1 VDLNRI
7 KDVSFHG
14 KIKIKELNGTVNYH
28 NKVKVIASITR
39 AVLID
44 VIINGDVYINN
55 VGRFIANY
63 EIENGVI
70 IENAGSIYMEGESS
84 FGNGVETSPIMEG
97 NGRSVK
103 IFNRLNSHIAYIVAM
118 YRHNFVM
125 RKKINKIIDD
135 YASSKLREFGT
146 IKKHA
151 KIINARLIKNALIDP
166 YTTIEN
172 TDEIN
177 NTTIISAKES
187 PSYIGTSVILKDCIV
202 LKGAHIVD
210 GTVIKKAFIGE
221 GVKLGRQFSCEDS
234 LLFANC
240 EGEHGE
246 MFSIFAGPYTVT
258 HHKATLL
265 IASHFSFFNAGSGTN
280 QSNHMYKL
288 GPYHHGFMERGCKT
302 GSNSYILWPS
312 RIGAFSTVIGAHYDN
327 IDSSNFPFSYI
338 TEHGY
343 HQTRLIPALNLFGVG
358 LARDENKWIER
369 DRRTGDKKDLII
381 FEVFSPY
388 TVSKMINA
396 EKILKDIRK
405 NKDENNKKGD
415 FIVYKNMIIKGASL
429 NKYSQRYSIAI
440 DLYLRNKLLSYIKD
454 CKNINDIIESLKSEK
469 VYSDWVD
476 VGGLICAKERLD
488 NIIKDIEND
497 KIKDIENILKGNS
510 AAIIS
515 DAGTPCI
522 SDPGVSIINKAIE
535 NNINII
541 PIGGISAFTTLLSVS
556 GLSGNIL
563 FVGFLSNKSGRRRN
577 QLKELYN
584 NEKNII
590 IIYESVHRIKN
601 CIEDIVNIFGENTDI
616 IIGRELTKQFEQ
628 IIRDK
633 AKKIIDFF
641 SDNSIISKGEFCMI
655 IDNRKPKECKSNAEN
670 NLCKESNYD
679 N

>member
-1 VDLNRI
+1 MTYKFSKEDKEFRKLKKKEIEFLKSQGCISQSWDKILIKNVDLNRI

-14 KIKIKELNGTVNYH
+14 KIKIKELNGNVSYH
-28 NKVKVIASITR
+28 NKVKVEASITR
-39 AVLID
+39 ATLID
-44 VIINGDVYINN
+44 VVVNGNVYINN
-55 VGRFIANY
+55 VGRLIANY

-70 IENAGSIYMEGESS
+70 IENAGAIYMEGESS

-103 IFNRLNSHIAYIVAM
+103 IFNRLNSHIAYIIAM
-118 YRHNFVM
+118 YRHNYLM
-125 RKKINKIIDD
+125 REKINKIIEN
-135 YASSKLREFGT
+135 YSSSKISKFGL

-151 KIINARLIKNALIDP
+151 KIINARLIKNAHIDP

-177 NTTIISAKES
+177 NTTIISTKES

-327 IDSSNFPFSYI
+327 VDSSDFPFSYI

-396 EKILKDIRK
+396 EKILKDIK
-405 NKDENNKKGD
+405 NDIKDGKDD
-415 FIVYKNMIIKGASL
+415 FVMYKNMIIKISSL
-429 NKYSQRYSIAI
+429 DKYSQRYSIAI
-440 DLYLRNKLLSYIKD
+440 DLYLCGKLLHFIKN
-454 CKNINDIIESLKSEK
+454 CKNINDIIENLKCEK
-469 VYSDWVD
+469 IYNEWVD
-476 VGGLICAKERLD
+476 AGGLICAKERLN
-488 NIIKDIEND
+488 NIIKDIEED
-497 KIKDIENILKGNS
+497 KIKDIENILK
-510 AAIIS
+510 AF
-515 DAGTPCI
+515 
-522 SDPGVSIINKAIE
+522 E
-535 NNINII
+535 N
-541 PIGGISAFTTLLSVS
+541 
-556 GLSGNIL
+556 
-563 FVGFLSNKSGRRRN
+563 
-577 QLKELYN
+577 LYN
-584 NEKNII
+584 NYYSDEKSWVIYIIKKRYSIENVDKEII
-590 IIYESVHRIKN
+590 IKILKEYISLLKTSY
-601 CIEDIVNIFGENTDI
+601 DI
-616 IIGRELTKQFEQ
+616 LY
-628 IIRDK
+628 RD
-633 AKKIIDFF
+633 AKKEYD
-641 SDNSIISKGEFCMI
+641 ISKMVSCG
-655 IDNRKPKECKSNAEN
+655 IDDKNFMEEDFKAIRGTVEDNAFVIKYKKDMDEKIKDIN
-670 NLCKESNYD
+670 KIMESL
-679 N
+679 

>member
-1 VDLNRI
+1 MTYKFSKEDKEFRKLKKKEIEFLKSQGCISQSWDKILIKNVDLNRI

-14 KIKIKELNGTVNYH
+14 KIKIKELNGNVSYH
-28 NKVKVIASITR
+28 NKVKVEASITR
-39 AVLID
+39 ATLID
-44 VIINGDVYINN
+44 VVINGNVYINN
-55 VGRFIANY
+55 VGRLIANY

-70 IENAGSIYMEGESS
+70 IENAGAIYMEGESS

-103 IFNRLNSHIAYIVAM
+103 IFNRLNSHIAYIIAM
-118 YRHNFVM
+118 YRHNYLM
-125 RKKINKIIDD
+125 REKINKIIEN
-135 YASSKLREFGT
+135 YSSSKISKFGL

-151 KIINARLIKNALIDP
+151 KIINARLIKNAHIDP

-177 NTTIISAKES
+177 NTTIISTKES

-327 IDSSNFPFSYI
+327 VDSSDFPFSYI

-396 EKILKDIRK
+396 EKILKDIKNDINDRK
-405 NKDENNKKGD
+405 DD
-415 FIVYKNMIIKGASL
+415 FVMYKNMIIKISSL
-429 NKYSQRYSIAI
+429 DKYSQRYSIAI
-440 DLYLRNKLLSYIKD
+440 DLYLCGKLLDFIKN
-454 CKNINDIIESLKSEK
+454 CKNINDIIENLKCEK
-469 VYSDWVD
+469 IYNEWVD
-476 VGGLICAKERLD
+476 AGGLICAKERLN
-488 NIIKDIEND
+488 NIIKDIEED
-497 KIKDIENILKGNS
+497 KIKDIENILK
-510 AAIIS
+510 AF
-515 DAGTPCI
+515 
-522 SDPGVSIINKAIE
+522 E
-535 NNINII
+535 N
-541 PIGGISAFTTLLSVS
+541 
-556 GLSGNIL
+556 
-563 FVGFLSNKSGRRRN
+563 
-577 QLKELYN
+577 LYN
-584 NEKNII
+584 NYYSDEKSWVIYIIKKRYSIENVDKEII
-590 IIYESVHRIKN
+590 IKILKEYISLLKTSY
-601 CIEDIVNIFGENTDI
+601 DI
-616 IIGRELTKQFEQ
+616 LY
-628 IIRDK
+628 RD
-633 AKKIIDFF
+633 AKKEYD
-641 SDNSIISKGEFCMI
+641 ISKMVSCG
-655 IDNRKPKECKSNAEN
+655 IDDKNFMEEDFKAIRGTVEDNAFVIKYKKDMDEKIKDIN
-670 NLCKESNYD
+670 KIMESL
-679 N
+679 

>member
-1 VDLNRI
+1 MTYKFSKEDKEFRKLKKKEIEFLKSQGCISQSWDKILIKNVDLNRI

-14 KIKIKELNGTVNYH
+14 KIKIKELNGNVSYH
-28 NKVKVIASITR
+28 NKVKVEASITR
-39 AVLID
+39 ATLID
-44 VIINGDVYINN
+44 VVINGNVYINN
-55 VGRFIANY
+55 VGRLIANY

-70 IENAGSIYMEGESS
+70 IENAGAIYMEGESS

-103 IFNRLNSHIAYIVAM
+103 IFNRLNSHIAYIIAM
-118 YRHNFVM
+118 YRHNYLM
-125 RKKINKIIDD
+125 REKINKIIEN
-135 YASSKLREFGT
+135 YSSSKISKFGL

-151 KIINARLIKNALIDP
+151 KIINARLIKNAHIDP

-177 NTTIISAKES
+177 NTTIISTKES

-327 IDSSNFPFSYI
+327 VDSSDFPFSYI

-396 EKILKDIRK
+396 EKILKDIK
-405 NKDENNKKGD
+405 NDIKDGKDD
-415 FIVYKNMIIKGASL
+415 FVMYKNMIIKISSL
-429 NKYSQRYSIAI
+429 DKYSQRYSIAI
-440 DLYLRNKLLSYIKD
+440 DLYLCGKLLHFIKN
-454 CKNINDIIESLKSEK
+454 CKNINDIIENLKCEK
-469 VYSDWVD
+469 IYNEWVD
-476 VGGLICAKERLD
+476 AGGLICAKERLD
-488 NIIKDIEND
+488 DIIKDIEED
-497 KIKDIENILKGNS
+497 KIKDIENILK
-510 AAIIS
+510 AF
-515 DAGTPCI
+515 
-522 SDPGVSIINKAIE
+522 E
-535 NNINII
+535 N
-541 PIGGISAFTTLLSVS
+541 
-556 GLSGNIL
+556 
-563 FVGFLSNKSGRRRN
+563 
-577 QLKELYN
+577 LYN
-584 NEKNII
+584 NYYADEKSWVIYII
-590 IIYESVHRIKN
+590 KKRYSIENVDKEVIIKILKEYISLLKTSY
-601 CIEDIVNIFGENTDI
+601 DI
-616 IIGRELTKQFEQ
+616 LY
-628 IIRDK
+628 RD
-633 AKKIIDFF
+633 AKKEYD
-641 SDNSIISKGEFCMI
+641 ISKMVSCG
-655 IDNRKPKECKSNAEN
+655 IDDKNFMEEDFKAIRGTVEDNAFVIKYKKDMDEKIKDIN
-670 NLCKESNYD
+670 KIMESL
-679 N
+679 

>member
-1 VDLNRI
+1 MAYKFSKEDKDFRKLKKKEIEFLKSQGCISQSWDKILIKNVDLNRI

-14 KIKIKELNGTVNYH
+14 KIKIKELNGNVSYH
-28 NKVKVIASITR
+28 NKVKAEASITR
-39 AVLID
+39 ATLID
-44 VIINGDVYINN
+44 VFINGNVYINN
-55 VGRFIANY
+55 VGRFIADY

-70 IENAGSIYMEGESS
+70 IENAGAIYMEGKSS

-118 YRHNFVM
+118 YRHNYLM
-125 RKKINKIIDD
+125 REKINKIIDD
-135 YASSKLREFGT
+135 YSSSKLSKSGL

-151 KIINARLIKNALIDP
+151 KIINARLIKNAHIDP

-177 NTTIISAKES
+177 NTTIISTKES

-210 GTVIKKAFIGE
+210 GTVIKEAFIGE

-265 IASHFSFFNAGSGTN
+265 ISSHFSFFNAGSGTN

-327 IDSSNFPFSYI
+327 VDSSDFPFSYI

-358 LARDENKWIER
+358 LTRDENKWIDR

-388 TVSKMINA
+388 TVSKMIKA
-396 EKILKDIRK
+396 EKILKDIKNNINKDKDNKK
-405 NKDENNKKGD
+405 NKDNKD
-415 FIVYKNMIIKGASL
+415 NFVVYNKMIIKVSSL
-429 NKYSQRYSIAI
+429 DKYSQRYSIAI
-440 DLYLRNKLLSYIKD
+440 DLYLCGKLLSYIKD
-454 CKNINDIIESLKSEK
+454 CKNINDMIKNLKCEK
-469 VYSDWVD
+469 IYNDWVD
-476 VGGLICAKERLD
+476 AGGLICAKERLD
-488 NIIKDIEND
+488 DIIKDIEND
-497 KIKDIENILKGNS
+497 KINGVESILNAFRNLYDIYYLDEKSWVIDIIKKRYSLENIDKEIIIKILKEYISLLKTSYDILYRDAKKEYDISKMISCGIDDKNSMEEDFKAIRGTVEENAFVIKYKKDIDFKINE
-510 AAIIS
+510 
-515 DAGTPCI
+515 
-522 SDPGVSIINKAIE
+522 INKTIE
-535 NNINII
+535 
-541 PIGGISAFTTLLSVS
+541 SL
-556 GLSGNIL
+556 
-563 FVGFLSNKSGRRRN
+563 
-577 QLKELYN
+577 
-584 NEKNII
+584 
-590 IIYESVHRIKN
+590 
-601 CIEDIVNIFGENTDI
+601 
-616 IIGRELTKQFEQ
+616 
-628 IIRDK
+628 
-633 AKKIIDFF
+633 
-641 SDNSIISKGEFCMI
+641 
-655 IDNRKPKECKSNAEN
+655 
-670 NLCKESNYD
+670 
-679 N
+679 

>member
-1 VDLNRI
+1 MAYKFSKVDKEFRKLKKTEIEFLKSQGCISQSWDKILIKNVDLNRI

-14 KIKIKELNGTVNYH
+14 KIKIKELNGNVSYH
-28 NKVKVIASITR
+28 NNVKVEASITR
-39 AVLID
+39 ATLID
-44 VIINGDVYINN
+44 VIINGNVYINN
-55 VGRFIANY
+55 VGRLIANY
-63 EIENGVI
+63 EIESGVI
-70 IENAGSIYMEGESS
+70 IENAGAIYMEGESS

-118 YRHNFVM
+118 YRHNYLM
-125 RKKINKIIDD
+125 REKINKIIEN
-135 YASSKLREFGT
+135 YSSSKISKFGL

-151 KIINARLIKNALIDP
+151 KIINARLIKNAHIDP

-177 NTTIISAKES
+177 NTTIISTKES

-327 IDSSNFPFSYI
+327 VDSSDFPFSYI

-358 LARDENKWIER
+358 LTRDENKWIDR

-396 EKILKDIRK
+396 EKILKDIKK
-405 NKDENNKKGD
+405 NINESKDD
-415 FIVYKNMIIKGASL
+415 FVTYKNMIIKISSL
-429 NKYSQRYSIAI
+429 DKYSQRYSIAI
-440 DLYLRNKLLSYIKD
+440 DLYLCGKLLDFIKNS
-454 CKNINDIIESLKSEK
+454 KNVDDIIKNLNSEK
-469 VYSDWVD
+469 IYKEWVD
-476 VGGLICAKERLD
+476 AGGLICAKEKLD
-488 NIIKDIEND
+488 NIIKDIENEKINNIESILEAFKKLYD
-497 KIKDIENILKGNS
+497 NYYSDEKSWVIDTIKKRYSIKNADKEIIIKILKEYISLLKTSYDILYRDAEKEYDISKMVSCGIDDKNVMEEDFKAIRGTVEDNAFVVKYKNDMDEKIKDIN
-510 AAIIS
+510 
-515 DAGTPCI
+515 
-522 SDPGVSIINKAIE
+522 
-535 NNINII
+535 
-541 PIGGISAFTTLLSVS
+541 
-556 GLSGNIL
+556 
-563 FVGFLSNKSGRRRN
+563 
-577 QLKELYN
+577 
-584 NEKNII
+584 
-590 IIYESVHRIKN
+590 
-601 CIEDIVNIFGENTDI
+601 
-616 IIGRELTKQFEQ
+616 
-628 IIRDK
+628 
-633 AKKIIDFF
+633 KIIELLD
-641 SDNSIISKGEFCMI
+641 K
-655 IDNRKPKECKSNAEN
+655 
-670 NLCKESNYD
+670 
-679 N
+679 

>member
-1 VDLNRI
+1 MTYKFSKEDKEFRKLKKKEIEFLKSQGCISQSWDKILIKNVDLNRI

-14 KIKIKELNGTVNYH
+14 KIKIKELNGNVSYH
-28 NKVKVIASITR
+28 NKVKVEASITR
-39 AVLID
+39 ATLID
-44 VIINGDVYINN
+44 VVINGNVYINN
-55 VGRFIANY
+55 VGRLIANY

-70 IENAGSIYMEGESS
+70 IENAGAIYMEGESS

-103 IFNRLNSHIAYIVAM
+103 IFNRLNSHIAYIIAM
-118 YRHNFVM
+118 YRHNYLM
-125 RKKINKIIDD
+125 REKINKIIEN
-135 YASSKLREFGT
+135 YSSSKISKFGL

-151 KIINARLIKNALIDP
+151 KIINARLIKNAHIDP

-177 NTTIISAKES
+177 NTTIISTKES

-327 IDSSNFPFSYI
+327 VDSSDFPFSYI

-396 EKILKDIRK
+396 EKFLKDIK
-405 NKDENNKKGD
+405 NDIKDGKDD
-415 FIVYKNMIIKGASL
+415 FVMYKNMIIKISSL
-429 NKYSQRYSIAI
+429 DKYSQRYSIAI
-440 DLYLRNKLLSYIKD
+440 DLYLCGKLLHFIKN
-454 CKNINDIIESLKSEK
+454 CKNINDIIENLKCEK
-469 VYSDWVD
+469 IYNEWVD
-476 VGGLICAKERLD
+476 AGGLICAKERLN
-488 NIIKDIEND
+488 NIIKDIEED
-497 KIKDIENILKGNS
+497 KIKDIENILK
-510 AAIIS
+510 AF
-515 DAGTPCI
+515 
-522 SDPGVSIINKAIE
+522 E
-535 NNINII
+535 N
-541 PIGGISAFTTLLSVS
+541 
-556 GLSGNIL
+556 
-563 FVGFLSNKSGRRRN
+563 
-577 QLKELYN
+577 LYN
-584 NEKNII
+584 NYYADEKSWVIYII
-590 IIYESVHRIKN
+590 KKRYSIENVDKEVIIKILKEYISLLKTSY
-601 CIEDIVNIFGENTDI
+601 DI
-616 IIGRELTKQFEQ
+616 LY
-628 IIRDK
+628 RD
-633 AKKIIDFF
+633 AKKEYD
-641 SDNSIISKGEFCMI
+641 ISKMVSCG
-655 IDNRKPKECKSNAEN
+655 IDDKNFMEEDFKAIRGTVEDNAFVIKYKKDMDEKIKDIN
-670 NLCKESNYD
+670 KIMESL
-679 N
+679 

>member
-1 VDLNRI
+1 MTYKFSKEDKEFRKLKKKEIEFLKSQGCISQSWDKILIKNVDLNRI

-14 KIKIKELNGTVNYH
+14 KIKIKELNGNVSYH
-28 NKVKVIASITR
+28 NKVKVEASITR
-39 AVLID
+39 ATLID
-44 VIINGDVYINN
+44 VVINGNVYINN
-55 VGRFIANY
+55 VGRLIANY

-70 IENAGSIYMEGESS
+70 IENAGAIYMEGESS

-103 IFNRLNSHIAYIVAM
+103 IFNRLNSHIAYIIAM
-118 YRHNFVM
+118 YRHNYLM
-125 RKKINKIIDD
+125 REKINKIIEN
-135 YASSKLREFGT
+135 YSSSKISKFGL

-151 KIINARLIKNALIDP
+151 KIINARLIKNAHIDP

-177 NTTIISAKES
+177 NTTIISTKES

-327 IDSSNFPFSYI
+327 VDSSDFPFSYI

-358 LARDENKWIER
+358 LTRDENKWIER

-396 EKILKDIRK
+396 EKILKDIK
-405 NKDENNKKGD
+405 NDIKDGKDD
-415 FIVYKNMIIKGASL
+415 FVMYKNMIIKISSL
-429 NKYSQRYSIAI
+429 DKYSQRYSIAI
-440 DLYLRNKLLSYIKD
+440 DLYLCGKLLHFIKN
-454 CKNINDIIESLKSEK
+454 CKNINDIIENLKCEK
-469 VYSDWVD
+469 IYNEWVD
-476 VGGLICAKERLD
+476 AGGLICAKERLD
-488 NIIKDIEND
+488 DIIKDIEED
-497 KIKDIENILKGNS
+497 KIKDIENILK
-510 AAIIS
+510 AF
-515 DAGTPCI
+515 
-522 SDPGVSIINKAIE
+522 E
-535 NNINII
+535 N
-541 PIGGISAFTTLLSVS
+541 
-556 GLSGNIL
+556 
-563 FVGFLSNKSGRRRN
+563 
-577 QLKELYN
+577 LYN
-584 NEKNII
+584 NYYSDEKSWVIYIIKKRYSIENVDKEIIIKILKEYISLLKTSYDILYRDAKKEYDISKMVSCGIDDKNFMEEDFKAIRGTVEDNAFVIKYKKDMDEKIKNINKI
-590 IIYESVHRIKN
+590 MES
-601 CIEDIVNIFGENTDI
+601 
-616 IIGRELTKQFEQ
+616 L
-628 IIRDK
+628 
-633 AKKIIDFF
+633 
-641 SDNSIISKGEFCMI
+641 
-655 IDNRKPKECKSNAEN
+655 
-670 NLCKESNYD
+670 
-679 N
+679 

>member
-1 VDLNRI
+1 MAYKFSKEDKEFRKLKKNEIQFLKSQGCISQSWDKILIKNVDLNRI

-14 KIKIKELNGTVNYH
+14 KIKIKELNGNVSYH
-28 NKVKVIASITR
+28 NKVKVEASITR
-39 AVLID
+39 ATLID
-44 VIINGDVYINN
+44 VVINGNVYINN
-55 VGRFIANY
+55 VGRLIANY
-63 EIENGVI
+63 EIEDGVI
-70 IENAGSIYMEGESS
+70 IENAGAIYMEGESS

-118 YRHNFVM
+118 YRHNFIM
-125 RKKINKIIDD
+125 REKINKIIDD
-135 YASSKLREFGT
+135 YSSSKISKFGL

-151 KIINARLIKNALIDP
+151 KIINARLIKNAHIDP

-177 NTTIISAKES
+177 NTTIISTKES

-327 IDSSNFPFSYI
+327 VDSSDFPFSYI

-358 LARDENKWIER
+358 LTRDENKWIER

-396 EKILKDIRK
+396 EKILKEIKNDI
-405 NKDENNKKGD
+405 KDGKDD
-415 FIVYKNMIIKGASL
+415 FVVYKNMIIKISSL
-429 NKYSQRYSIAI
+429 DKYSQRYSIAI
-440 DLYLRNKLLSYIKD
+440 DLYLCGKLLDFIKD
-454 CKNINDIIESLKSEK
+454 CKNINDIIKNLNCEK
-469 VYSDWVD
+469 IYSDWVD
-476 VGGLICAKERLD
+476 AGGLICAKERLD
-488 NIIKDIEND
+488 NIIKDIENN
-497 KIKDIENILKGNS
+497 KIKDIENILK
-510 AAIIS
+510 AF
-515 DAGTPCI
+515 
-522 SDPGVSIINKAIE
+522 E
-535 NNINII
+535 N
-541 PIGGISAFTTLLSVS
+541 
-556 GLSGNIL
+556 
-563 FVGFLSNKSGRRRN
+563 
-577 QLKELYN
+577 LYN
-584 NEKNII
+584 NYYADEKSWVIDIIKKRYSIKNVDKEII
-590 IIYESVHRIKN
+590 IKILKEYISLLKTSYDILYRDAEKEYDISKMVSCGIDDKNVMEEDFKAIRGTVEDNAFVVKYKNDMDEKIK
-601 CIEDIVNIFGENTDI
+601 DIN
-616 IIGRELTKQFEQ
+616 
-628 IIRDK
+628 
-633 AKKIIDFF
+633 KIID
-641 SDNSIISKGEFCMI
+641 
-655 IDNRKPKECKSNAEN
+655 
-670 NLCKESNYD
+670 LL
-679 N
+679 

>member
-1 VDLNRI
+1 MTYKFSKEDKEFRKLKKKEIEFLKSQGCISQSWDKILIKNVDLNRI

-14 KIKIKELNGTVNYH
+14 KIKIKELNGNVSYH
-28 NKVKVIASITR
+28 NKVKVEASITR
-39 AVLID
+39 ATLID
-44 VIINGDVYINN
+44 VVINGNVYINN
-55 VGRFIANY
+55 VGRLIANY

-70 IENAGSIYMEGESS
+70 IENAGAIYMEGESS

-103 IFNRLNSHIAYIVAM
+103 IYNRLNSHIAYIIAM
-118 YRHNFVM
+118 YRHNYLM
-125 RKKINKIIDD
+125 REKINKIIEN
-135 YASSKLREFGT
+135 YSSSKISKFGL

-151 KIINARLIKNALIDP
+151 KIINARLIKNAHIDP

-177 NTTIISAKES
+177 NTTIISTKES

-327 IDSSNFPFSYI
+327 VDSSDFPFSYI

-358 LARDENKWIER
+358 LTRDENKWIER

-396 EKILKDIRK
+396 EKILKDIKNDINDRK
-405 NKDENNKKGD
+405 DD
-415 FIVYKNMIIKGASL
+415 FVMYKNMIIKISSL
-429 NKYSQRYSIAI
+429 DKYSQRYSIAI
-440 DLYLRNKLLSYIKD
+440 DLYLCGKLLDFIKN
-454 CKNINDIIESLKSEK
+454 CKNINDIIENLKCERIYK
-469 VYSDWVD
+469 EWVD
-476 VGGLICAKERLD
+476 AGGLICAKERLD
-488 NIIKDIEND
+488 DIIKDIENE
-497 KIKDIENILKGNS
+497 KIKDIENILK
-510 AAIIS
+510 AF
-515 DAGTPCI
+515 
-522 SDPGVSIINKAIE
+522 E
-535 NNINII
+535 N
-541 PIGGISAFTTLLSVS
+541 
-556 GLSGNIL
+556 
-563 FVGFLSNKSGRRRN
+563 
-577 QLKELYN
+577 LYN
-584 NEKNII
+584 NYYSDEKSWVIYIIKKRYSIENVDKEII
-590 IIYESVHRIKN
+590 IKILKEYISLLKTSY
-601 CIEDIVNIFGENTDI
+601 DI
-616 IIGRELTKQFEQ
+616 LY
-628 IIRDK
+628 RD
-633 AKKIIDFF
+633 AKKEYD
-641 SDNSIISKGEFCMI
+641 ISKMVSCG
-655 IDNRKPKECKSNAEN
+655 IDDKNFMEEDFKAIRGTVEDNAFVIKYKKDMDEKIKDIN
-670 NLCKESNYD
+670 KIMESL
-679 N
+679 

>member
-1 VDLNRI
+1 MTYKFSKKDKEFRKLKKNEIEFLKSQGCISQSWDKILIKNVDLNRI

-14 KIKIKELNGTVNYH
+14 KIKIKELNGNVSYH
-28 NKVKVIASITR
+28 NKVKVEASITR
-39 AVLID
+39 ATLID
-44 VIINGDVYINN
+44 VMINGNVYINN
-55 VGRFIANY
+55 VGRLIANY
-63 EIENGVI
+63 EIEDGVI
-70 IENAGSIYMEGESS
+70 IENAGAIYMEGESS

-125 RKKINKIIDD
+125 REKINKIIEN
-135 YASSKLREFGT
+135 YSYSKISKFGL

-151 KIINARLIKNALIDP
+151 KIINARLIKNAHIDP

-327 IDSSNFPFSYI
+327 VDSSDFPFSYI

-358 LARDENKWIER
+358 LTRDENKWIER

-396 EKILKDIRK
+396 EKILKDIK
-405 NKDENNKKGD
+405 NDIKDGKDD
-415 FIVYKNMIIKGASL
+415 FVMYKNMIIKISSL
-429 NKYSQRYSIAI
+429 DKYSQRYSIAI
-440 DLYLRNKLLSYIKD
+440 DLYLCGKLLDFIKN
-454 CKNINDIIESLKSEK
+454 CKNINDIIENLKCEK
-469 VYSDWVD
+469 IYNEWVD
-476 VGGLICAKERLD
+476 AGGLICAKERLD

-497 KIKDIENILKGNS
+497 KIKDIEDILK
-510 AAIIS
+510 AF
-515 DAGTPCI
+515 
-522 SDPGVSIINKAIE
+522 E
-535 NNINII
+535 N
-541 PIGGISAFTTLLSVS
+541 
-556 GLSGNIL
+556 
-563 FVGFLSNKSGRRRN
+563 
-577 QLKELYN
+577 LYN
-584 NEKNII
+584 NYYADEKSWVIDIIKKRYSIENVNKEII
-590 IIYESVHRIKN
+590 IKILNEYISLLKTSY
-601 CIEDIVNIFGENTDI
+601 DI
-616 IIGRELTKQFEQ
+616 LY
-628 IIRDK
+628 RD
-633 AKKIIDFF
+633 AKKEYD
-641 SDNSIISKGEFCMI
+641 ISKMVSCGIDDRNVMEEDFKAIRGTVEDNAFVIKYKKDMDEKIKDINKI
-655 IDNRKPKECKSNAEN
+655 IE
-670 NLCKESNYD
+670 LL
-679 N
+679 

>member
-1 VDLNRI
+1 MAYKFSKEDKEFRKLKKTEIEFLKSQGCISQSWEKILIKNVDLNRI

-14 KIKIKELNGTVNYH
+14 KIKIKELNGNVSYH
-28 NKVKVIASITR
+28 NKVKVEASITR
-39 AVLID
+39 ATLID
-44 VIINGDVYINN
+44 VVINGNVYINN
-55 VGRFIANY
+55 VGRLIANY
-63 EIENGVI
+63 EIEDGVI
-70 IENAGSIYMEGESS
+70 IENAGAIYMEGESS

-118 YRHNFVM
+118 YRHNYLM
-125 RKKINKIIDD
+125 REKINKIIEN
-135 YASSKLREFGT
+135 YSSSKISKFGL

-151 KIINARLIKNALIDP
+151 KIINARLIKNAHIDP

-177 NTTIISAKES
+177 NTTIISTKES

-327 IDSSNFPFSYI
+327 VDSSDFPFSYI

-358 LARDENKWIER
+358 LTRDENKWIDR

-396 EKILKDIRK
+396 EKILKDIKK
-405 NKDENNKKGD
+405 NINESKDD
-415 FIVYKNMIIKGASL
+415 FVTYKNMIIKISSL
-429 NKYSQRYSIAI
+429 DKYSQRYSIAI
-440 DLYLRNKLLSYIKD
+440 DLYLYGKLLDFIKNS
-454 CKNINDIIESLKSEK
+454 KNIDDIIKNLNSEK
-469 VYSDWVD
+469 IYNEWVD
-476 VGGLICAKERLD
+476 AGGLICAKEILD
-488 NIIKDIEND
+488 NIIKDIENEKINNIESILD
-497 KIKDIENILKGNS
+497 AFKNLYDNYYSDEKSWVVDTIKKRYSIKNADKEIIIKILKEYISLLKTSYDILYRDAEKEYDISKMVSCGIDDKNFMEEDFKAIRGTVEDNAFVVKYKNDMDKKIKDIN
-510 AAIIS
+510 
-515 DAGTPCI
+515 
-522 SDPGVSIINKAIE
+522 
-535 NNINII
+535 
-541 PIGGISAFTTLLSVS
+541 
-556 GLSGNIL
+556 
-563 FVGFLSNKSGRRRN
+563 
-577 QLKELYN
+577 
-584 NEKNII
+584 
-590 IIYESVHRIKN
+590 
-601 CIEDIVNIFGENTDI
+601 
-616 IIGRELTKQFEQ
+616 
-628 IIRDK
+628 
-633 AKKIIDFF
+633 KIIDLL
-641 SDNSIISKGEFCMI
+641 DK
-655 IDNRKPKECKSNAEN
+655 
-670 NLCKESNYD
+670 
-679 N
+679 

>member
-1 VDLNRI
+1 MTYKFSKEDKEFRKLKKKEIEFLKSQGCISQSWDKILIKNVDLNRI

-14 KIKIKELNGTVNYH
+14 KIKIKELNGNVSYH
-28 NKVKVIASITR
+28 NKVKVEASITR
-39 AVLID
+39 ATLID
-44 VIINGDVYINN
+44 VVINGNVYINN
-55 VGRFIANY
+55 VGRLIANY

-70 IENAGSIYMEGESS
+70 IENAGAIYMEGESS

-103 IFNRLNSHIAYIVAM
+103 IFNRLNSHIAYIIAM
-118 YRHNFVM
+118 YRHNYLM
-125 RKKINKIIDD
+125 REKINKIIEN
-135 YASSKLREFGT
+135 YSSSKISKFGL

-151 KIINARLIKNALIDP
+151 KIINARLIKNAHIDP

-177 NTTIISAKES
+177 NTTIISTKES

-327 IDSSNFPFSYI
+327 VDSSDFPFSYI

-396 EKILKDIRK
+396 EKILKDIKNDINDRK
-405 NKDENNKKGD
+405 DD
-415 FIVYKNMIIKGASL
+415 FVMYKNMIIKISSL
-429 NKYSQRYSIAI
+429 DKYSQRYSIAI
-440 DLYLRNKLLSYIKD
+440 DLYLCGKLLHFIKN
-454 CKNINDIIESLKSEK
+454 CKNINDIIENLKCEK
-469 VYSDWVD
+469 IYNEWVD
-476 VGGLICAKERLD
+476 AGGLICAKERLD
-488 NIIKDIEND
+488 DIIKDIENE
-497 KIKDIENILKGNS
+497 KIKDIENILK
-510 AAIIS
+510 AF
-515 DAGTPCI
+515 
-522 SDPGVSIINKAIE
+522 E
-535 NNINII
+535 N
-541 PIGGISAFTTLLSVS
+541 
-556 GLSGNIL
+556 
-563 FVGFLSNKSGRRRN
+563 
-577 QLKELYN
+577 LYN
-584 NEKNII
+584 NYYSDEKSWVIYIIKKRYSIENVDKEII
-590 IIYESVHRIKN
+590 IKILKEYISLLKTSY
-601 CIEDIVNIFGENTDI
+601 DI
-616 IIGRELTKQFEQ
+616 LY
-628 IIRDK
+628 RD
-633 AKKIIDFF
+633 AKKEYD
-641 SDNSIISKGEFCMI
+641 ISKMVSCG
-655 IDNRKPKECKSNAEN
+655 IDDKNFMEEDFKAIRGTVEDNAFVIKYKKDMDEKIKDIN
-670 NLCKESNYD
+670 KIMESL
-679 N
+679 

>member
-1 VDLNRI
+1 MAYKFSKEDKEFRKLKKNEIQFLKSQGCISQSWDKILIKNVDLNRI

-14 KIKIKELNGTVNYH
+14 KIKIKELNGNVSYH
-28 NKVKVIASITR
+28 NKVKVEASITR
-39 AVLID
+39 ATLID
-44 VIINGDVYINN
+44 VVINGNVYINN
-55 VGRFIANY
+55 VGRLIANY
-63 EIENGVI
+63 EIEDGVI
-70 IENAGSIYMEGESS
+70 IENAGAIYMEGESS

-125 RKKINKIIDD
+125 REKINKIIDD
-135 YASSKLREFGT
+135 YSSSKISKFGL

-151 KIINARLIKNALIDP
+151 KIINARLIKNSHIDP

-177 NTTIISAKES
+177 NTTIISTKES

-327 IDSSNFPFSYI
+327 VDSSDFPFSYI

-358 LARDENKWIER
+358 LTRDENKWIER

-396 EKILKDIRK
+396 ERILKEIKNDI
-405 NKDENNKKGD
+405 KDGKDD
-415 FIVYKNMIIKGASL
+415 FVVYKNMIIKISSL
-429 NKYSQRYSIAI
+429 DKYSQRYSIAI
-440 DLYLRNKLLSYIKD
+440 DLYLCGKLLDFIKD
-454 CKNINDIIESLKSEK
+454 CKNINDIIKNLKCEK
-469 VYSDWVD
+469 IYSDWVD
-476 VGGLICAKERLD
+476 AGGLICAKERLD
-488 NIIKDIEND
+488 NIIKDIENN
-497 KIKDIENILKGNS
+497 KIKDIENILK
-510 AAIIS
+510 AF
-515 DAGTPCI
+515 
-522 SDPGVSIINKAIE
+522 E
-535 NNINII
+535 N
-541 PIGGISAFTTLLSVS
+541 
-556 GLSGNIL
+556 
-563 FVGFLSNKSGRRRN
+563 
-577 QLKELYN
+577 LYN
-584 NEKNII
+584 NYYSDEKSWVVDIIKKRYSIKNVDKEII
-590 IIYESVHRIKN
+590 IKILKEYISLLKTSYDILYRDAEKEYDISKMVSCGIDDKNVMEEDFKAIRGTVEDNAFVVKYKKDMDEKIK
-601 CIEDIVNIFGENTDI
+601 DIN
-616 IIGRELTKQFEQ
+616 
-628 IIRDK
+628 
-633 AKKIIDFF
+633 KIID
-641 SDNSIISKGEFCMI
+641 
-655 IDNRKPKECKSNAEN
+655 
-670 NLCKESNYD
+670 LL
-679 N
+679 

>member
-1 VDLNRI
+1 MAYKFSKEDKEFRKLKKTEIEFLKSQGCISQSWEKILIKNVDLNRI

-14 KIKIKELNGTVNYH
+14 KIKIKELNGNVSYH
-28 NKVKVIASITR
+28 NKVKVEASITR
-39 AVLID
+39 ATLID
-44 VIINGDVYINN
+44 VVINGNVYINN
-55 VGRFIANY
+55 IGRLVANY
-63 EIENGVI
+63 EIEDGVI
-70 IENAGSIYMEGESS
+70 IENAGAIYMEGESS

-118 YRHNFVM
+118 YRHNYLM
-125 RKKINKIIDD
+125 REKINKIIEN
-135 YASSKLREFGT
+135 YSSSKISKFGL

-151 KIINARLIKNALIDP
+151 KIINARLIKNAHIDP

-177 NTTIISAKES
+177 NTTIISTKES

-327 IDSSNFPFSYI
+327 VDSSDFPFSYI

-358 LARDENKWIER
+358 LTRDENKWIDR

-396 EKILKDIRK
+396 EKILKDIKK
-405 NKDENNKKGD
+405 NINDIKDD
-415 FIVYKNMIIKGASL
+415 FVTYKNMIIKISSL
-429 NKYSQRYSIAI
+429 DKYSQRYSIAI
-440 DLYLRNKLLSYIKD
+440 DLYLFGKLLDFIKNS
-454 CKNINDIIESLKSEK
+454 KNINDIIKNLNSEK
-469 VYSDWVD
+469 IYNEWVD
-476 VGGLICAKERLD
+476 AGGLICAKEKLD
-488 NIIKDIEND
+488 NIIKDIENEKINNIESILD
-497 KIKDIENILKGNS
+497 TFKNLYDNYYSDEKSWVVDTIKKRYSIKNADKEIIIKILKEYISLLKTSYDILYRDAEKEYDISKMVSCGIDDKNFMEEDFKAIRGTVEDNAFVVKYKNDMDEKIKDINK
-510 AAIIS
+510 
-515 DAGTPCI
+515 
-522 SDPGVSIINKAIE
+522 IIN
-535 NNINII
+535 
-541 PIGGISAFTTLLSVS
+541 LL
-556 GLSGNIL
+556 
-563 FVGFLSNKSGRRRN
+563 
-577 QLKELYN
+577 
-584 NEKNII
+584 
-590 IIYESVHRIKN
+590 
-601 CIEDIVNIFGENTDI
+601 DT
-616 IIGRELTKQFEQ
+616 
-628 IIRDK
+628 
-633 AKKIIDFF
+633 
-641 SDNSIISKGEFCMI
+641 
-655 IDNRKPKECKSNAEN
+655 
-670 NLCKESNYD
+670 
-679 N
+679 

>member
-1 VDLNRI
+1 
-7 KDVSFHG
+7 
-14 KIKIKELNGTVNYH
+14 
-28 NKVKVIASITR
+28 
-39 AVLID
+39 
-44 VIINGDVYINN
+44 
-55 VGRFIANY
+55 
-63 EIENGVI
+63 
-70 IENAGSIYMEGESS
+70 MEGKSS

-327 IDSSNFPFSYI
+327 VDSSDFPFSYI

-429 NKYSQRYSIAI
+429 NKYSQRYF
-440 DLYLRNKLLSYIKD
+440 
-454 CKNINDIIESLKSEK
+454 E
-469 VYSDWVD
+469 
-476 VGGLICAKERLD
+476 
-488 NIIKDIEND
+488 
-497 KIKDIENILKGNS
+497 
-510 AAIIS
+510 
-515 DAGTPCI
+515 T
-522 SDPGVSIINKAIE
+522 
-535 NNINII
+535 
-541 PIGGISAFTTLLSVS
+541 
-556 GLSGNIL
+556 
-563 FVGFLSNKSGRRRN
+563 RR
-577 QLKELYN
+577 K
-584 NEKNII
+584 
-590 IIYESVHRIKN
+590 
-601 CIEDIVNIFGENTDI
+601 
-616 IIGRELTKQFEQ
+616 
-628 IIRDK
+628 
-633 AKKIIDFF
+633 
-641 SDNSIISKGEFCMI
+641 
-655 IDNRKPKECKSNAEN
+655 
-670 NLCKESNYD
+670 
-679 N
+679 

>member
-1 VDLNRI
+1 MAYKFSKEDKEFRKLKKNEIQFLKSQGCISQSWDKILIKNVDLNRI

-14 KIKIKELNGTVNYH
+14 KIKIKELNGNVSYH
-28 NKVKVIASITR
+28 NKVKVEASITR
-39 AVLID
+39 ATLID
-44 VIINGDVYINN
+44 VAVNGNVYINN
-55 VGRFIANY
+55 VGRLIANY
-63 EIENGVI
+63 EIEDGVI
-70 IENAGSIYMEGESS
+70 IENAGAIYMEGESS

-118 YRHNFVM
+118 YRHNFIM
-125 RKKINKIIDD
+125 REKINKIIDD
-135 YASSKLREFGT
+135 YSSSKISKFGL

-151 KIINARLIKNALIDP
+151 KIINARLIKNAHIDP

-177 NTTIISAKES
+177 NTTIISTKES

-327 IDSSNFPFSYI
+327 VDSSDFPFSYI

-358 LARDENKWIER
+358 LTRDENKWIER

-396 EKILKDIRK
+396 ERILKEIKNDI
-405 NKDENNKKGD
+405 KDGKDD
-415 FIVYKNMIIKGASL
+415 FVVYKNMIIKISSL
-429 NKYSQRYSIAI
+429 DKYSQRYSIAI
-440 DLYLRNKLLSYIKD
+440 DLYLCGKLLDFIKD
-454 CKNINDIIESLKSEK
+454 CKNINDIIKNLKCEK
-469 VYSDWVD
+469 IYSDWVD
-476 VGGLICAKERLD
+476 AGGLICAKERLN
-488 NIIKDIEND
+488 NIIKDIENN
-497 KIKDIENILKGNS
+497 KIKDIENILK
-510 AAIIS
+510 AF
-515 DAGTPCI
+515 
-522 SDPGVSIINKAIE
+522 E
-535 NNINII
+535 N
-541 PIGGISAFTTLLSVS
+541 
-556 GLSGNIL
+556 
-563 FVGFLSNKSGRRRN
+563 
-577 QLKELYN
+577 LYN
-584 NEKNII
+584 NYYADEKSWVIDIIKKRYSIRNVDKEII
-590 IIYESVHRIKN
+590 IKILKEYISLLKTSYDILYRDAEKEYDISKMVSCGIDDKNFMEEDFKAIRGTVEDNAFVVKYKNDMDEKIK
-601 CIEDIVNIFGENTDI
+601 DIN
-616 IIGRELTKQFEQ
+616 
-628 IIRDK
+628 
-633 AKKIIDFF
+633 KIID
-641 SDNSIISKGEFCMI
+641 
-655 IDNRKPKECKSNAEN
+655 
-670 NLCKESNYD
+670 LL
-679 N
+679 